1 MTTEVRS
8 QKGGNGKAN
17 GHTDG
22 AAARNNPI
30 ARISA
35 KGDGAVLDRLTPI
48 KKIPVGAAS
57 RDDQFAAFQSDAPSC
72 DNCGAITV
80 RSGNCYLCYNCG
92 ASMGCS

>member
-1 MTTEVRS
+1 
-8 QKGGNGKAN
+8 
-17 GHTDG
+17 
-22 AAARNNPI
+22 
-30 ARISA
+30 
-35 KGDGAVLDRLTPI
+35 VLDRLTPI